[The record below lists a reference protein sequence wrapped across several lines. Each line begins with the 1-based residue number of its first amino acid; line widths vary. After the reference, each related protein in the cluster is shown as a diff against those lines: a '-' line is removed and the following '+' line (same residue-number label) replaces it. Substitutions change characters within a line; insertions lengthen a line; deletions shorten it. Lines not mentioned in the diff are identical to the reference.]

1 MRPPSTASSP
11 RALFETH
18 FGFVWRNL
26 RRLGLSESAADDAT
40 QDVFLVVHRRF
51 SSFDPEWSSVE
62 TWLFGILLRVAKTH
76 RRSRFRYERWLD
88 RSRSSEEV
96 PSVAPGRSPEADS
109 ELREKVLVLE
119 RLLADLPDRE
129 RDLFVMVD
137 LEQIS
142 VPEAANALGVNLNTA
157 YSRLRQARQ
166 RVNRRLPPVEFV
178 EPRAADPNASTVRSA
193 GGGAP

>member
-1 MRPPSTASSP
+1 MRPPSPASSP

-26 RRLGLSESAADDAT
+26 RRLGLSETAADDAT

-96 PSVAPGRSPEADS
+96 PSVAPGRSPECDS

-119 RLLADLPDRE
+119 RLLAELPDRE
-129 RDLFVMVD
+129 RELFVMVD

-142 VPEAANALGVNLNTA
+142 VPEAASALGVNLNTA

-166 RVNRRLPPVEFV
+166 RVDRRLPPVERA
-178 EPRAADPNASTVRSA
+178 EPRGEGPNVPAVRSA